1 MYCPNC
7 GSPLQPHQNFCGEC
21 GTQLLYS
28 PPPPMNM
35 PVTSLP
41 FWDNFMLCITKKY
54 FTFSGRA
61 SRGEYWKFQAVGFV
75 IALALFVIGCII
87 ALLVLA
93 SLDQRERPDAFM
105 SFILMGTIVFSIY
118 GFFLFIPSLALEVR
132 RFHDAGY
139 SAWWVLLGFIPYVGP
154 FAVMI
159 VCGVLETQPYPNEY
173 GPIPDYTEELQRINE
188 KKTASKN
195 N

>member
-7 GSPLQPHQNFCGEC
+7 GSPLQPHQNFCGTC
-21 GTQLLYS
+21 GTQLLHT

-41 FWDNFMLCITKKY
+41 FWDNFVLCMTKKY

-61 SRGEYWKFQAVGFV
+61 SRGEYWRFQLMMLIILFG
-75 IALALFVIGCII
+75 ILLLGGLLFVMT
-87 ALLVLA
+87 LA
-93 SLDQRERPDAFM
+93 SMKHSRSGDAASAIM
-105 SFILMGTIVFSIY
+105 MVYAIIIFIICMYIY
-118 GFFLFIPSLALEVR
+118 IPSLAVEVR

-159 VCGVLETQPYPNEY
+159 VCGVLEPQPFPNEY
-173 GPIPDYTEELQRINE
+173 GPIPDSTEELKRINE
-188 KKTASKN
+188 KKAALKKQ
-195 N
+195 